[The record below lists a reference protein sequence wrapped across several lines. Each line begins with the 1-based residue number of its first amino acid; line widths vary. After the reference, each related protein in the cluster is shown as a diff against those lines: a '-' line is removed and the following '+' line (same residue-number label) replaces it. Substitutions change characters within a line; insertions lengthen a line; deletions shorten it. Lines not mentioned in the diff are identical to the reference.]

1 MEESGNKIRVAFT
14 IKTVTK
20 INPQLSRQK
29 GWNALGRCSALE
41 DRYKLPVVAL
51 GI

>member
-14 IKTVTK
+14 IKTVSK
-20 INPQLSRQK
+20 INSKLSCQK
-29 GWNALGRCSALE
+29 GWNALVGCSAFE